1 MADFR
6 KLGFVLL
13 PLLWFLGCA
22 DSVEVSEDIRS
33 AADEYLTLMDQG
45 NYPGAWES
53 SASIFKEVV
62 SRDAW
67 NSQMEGVRKKFGKA
81 KTRTRTNAIV
91 QKDPS
96 NHPPGEYIMLN
107 FDSGFEKDDAI
118 ETLVLFKEDNQW
130 RLAGYFTK

>member
-13 PLLWFLGCA
+13 PLLWFFGCA
-22 DSVEVSEDIRS
+22 DSVELSEDIRS
-33 AADEYLTLMDQG
+33 AADESLTLLDQD
-45 NYPGAWES
+45 NYLEAWKS

-62 SRDAW
+62 SLDAW
-67 NSQMEGVRKKFGKA
+67 NSQMEGVRKKLGKA

-96 NHPPGEYIMLN
+96 NHPPGEYVMLN
-107 FDSGFEKDDAI
+107 FDTGFEKDDAT

>member
-1 MADFR
+1 MADLR

-13 PLLWFLGCA
+13 PLLWFFGCA
-22 DSVEVSEDIRS
+22 DSVELSEDIRS
-33 AADEYLTLMDQG
+33 AADESLTLLDQD
-45 NYPGAWES
+45 NYLGAWKS

-81 KTRTRTNAIV
+81 KTRLRTNAIA

-107 FDSGFEKDDAI
+107 FDTGFEKDDAT
-118 ETLVLFKEDNQW
+118 ETLVLFKEENRW

>member
-13 PLLWFLGCA
+13 PLLWFFGCA
-22 DSVEVSEDIRS
+22 DSVELSEDIRS
-33 AADEYLTLMDQG
+33 AADESLTLLDQD
-45 NYPGAWES
+45 NYLEAWKS

-62 SRDAW
+62 SLDAW
-67 NSQMEGVRKKFGKA
+67 NSQMEGVRKKLGKA

-107 FDSGFEKDDAI
+107 FDTGFEKDDAT
-118 ETLVLFKEDNQW
+118 ETLVLFKEDNEW
-130 RLAGYFTK
+130 RLAGYFPK

>member
-13 PLLWFLGCA
+13 PLLWFFGCA
-22 DSVEVSEDIRS
+22 DSAELGEDIRS
-33 AADEYLTLMDQG
+33 AADESLTLLDQDD
-45 NYPGAWES
+45 YFGAWES
-53 SASIFKEVV
+53 SALIFKEVV

-107 FDSGFEKDDAI
+107 FDTGFEQDDAT

>member
-13 PLLWFLGCA
+13 PLLWFFGCA
-22 DSVEVSEDIRS
+22 DSVELSEDIRS
-33 AADEYLTLMDQG
+33 AADESLTLLDQD
-45 NYPGAWES
+45 NYLEAWKS

-62 SRDAW
+62 SLDAW
-67 NSQMEGVRKKFGKA
+67 NSQMEGVRKKLGKA

-107 FDSGFEKDDAI
+107 FDTGFEKDDAT
-118 ETLVLFKEDNQW
+118 ETLVLFKEDNEW

>member
-1 MADFR
+1 M
-6 KLGFVLL
+6 LL
-13 PLLWFLGCA
+13 PLLCFFGCA

-33 AADEYLTLMDQG
+33 AADESLTLLDQD
-45 NYPGAWES
+45 NYLGAWES

-107 FDSGFEKDDAI
+107 FDTGFEQDDAT

-130 RLAGYFTK
+130 WLAGYFTK

>member
-1 MADFR
+1 M
-6 KLGFVLL
+6 VL
-13 PLLWFLGCA
+13 PLLWFFGCA
-22 DSVEVSEDIRS
+22 DSVELSEDIRS
-33 AADEYLTLMDQG
+33 AADESLTLLDQD
-45 NYPGAWES
+45 NFLGAWES
-53 SASIFKEVV
+53 SASLFNEVV

-107 FDSGFEKDDAI
+107 FDTGFEKDDAT

>member
-1 MADFR
+1 MADLR

-13 PLLWFLGCA
+13 PLLWFFGCA
-22 DSVEVSEDIRS
+22 DSVELSEDIRS
-33 AADEYLTLMDQG
+33 AADESLTLLDQD
-45 NYPGAWES
+45 NYLEAWKS

-96 NHPPGEYIMLN
+96 NHPPGEYVMLN
-107 FDSGFEKDDAI
+107 FDTGFEKDDAT

>member
-1 MADFR
+1 LADLR

-13 PLLWFLGCA
+13 PLLWFFGCA

-33 AADEYLTLMDQG
+33 AADESLTLLDQD
-45 NYPGAWES
+45 NYLGAWES

-67 NSQMEGVRKKFGKA
+67 NSQMEGVREKFGKA

-107 FDSGFEKDDAI
+107 FDSGFEKDDAT